1 MVRRP
6 ALPAT
11 LHAAFRLGLPADTR
25 RKAALSAVVA
35 MAVPDAALLAA
46 DRLDLALYT
55 SAGALCAL
63 YGHDRPYA
71 GRARALA
78 LVVLGMTAGVGA
90 ALGAAALTDS
100 PAVLVLVAAAL
111 AAVQKTVCD
120 AARTGPPGNV
130 VLTFVSASACFV
142 PQRAGDL
149 PLHLGLTLACGLWAW
164 LVCMAPALVRPHGPD
179 RMAAARA
186 LEAAARAV
194 RADAAD
200 APRARHAA
208 WQALLRAPAQVR
220 ARAHDG
226 LARLEPG
233 APGTPDA
240 PGSHD
245 RPAPPDAAPAAAPG
259 TAPAGAA
266 DAGRWEAWARDLRK
280 GRPLPGDAP
289 AVPGPGALPPP
300 PARLR
305 PHLPAGA
312 RVLTGAALGGWASL
326 ACGVGHPYWAVVTA
340 ASVVQAASV
349 PSWHR
354 ALQRVLGNLLGV
366 LLFAALV
373 PLVRTGAV
381 AMVLTALALQA
392 GAEALISRNYWLGTV
407 CVTPM
412 ALLLTEFGGSHPAR
426 ELVGDRWTDTLVGA
440 ATGLL
445 ACALVGNRRAAERV
459 EAAVAR
465 VDGALAAALAV
476 PAGTEGARDTARDR
490 LAAALVELR
499 EAADTAAGEWRRA
512 PAGEHVERAE
522 RDGHRALASLVR
534 GRVPG
539 GAAF

>member
-6 ALPAT
+6 ALPGT
-11 LHAAFRLGLPADTR
+11 LHAAFRLGRPADIR
-25 RKAALSAVVA
+25 HKAALSAVVA

-46 DRLDLALYT
+46 GRLDLALYT

-71 GRARALA
+71 DRARALA
-78 LVVLGMTAGVGA
+78 LVVLGMTAGVGT
-90 ALGAAALTDS
+90 ALGAAALTRS

-142 PQRAGDL
+142 PQRAADL

-179 RMAAARA
+179 RIAAARA

-194 RADAAD
+194 RADAAA

-220 ARAHDG
+220 AHVHGA
-226 LARLEPG
+226 LARTE
-233 APGTPDA
+233 PDA
-240 PGSHD
+240 RGGHG
-245 RPAPPDAAPAAAPG
+245 RPAAPDPAQDTAHDAAPEAR
-259 TAPAGAA
+259 
-266 DAGRWEAWARDLRK
+266 RWEAWARDLRK
-280 GRPLPGDAP
+280 GRALPGDAP
-289 AVPGPGALPPP
+289 AAPGPGALPPP
-300 PARLR
+300 PPRLR
-305 PHLPAGA
+305 PHLPGGA
-312 RVLTGAALGGWASL
+312 RVLTGSALAGWASL

-340 ASVVQAASV
+340 ASVIQANSAL
-349 PSWHR
+349 SWHR
-354 ALQRVLGNLLGV
+354 ALQRTLGNLLGV

-373 PLVRTGAV
+373 PVVRTGAV
-381 AMVLTALALQA
+381 VMVLTALALQA

-440 ATGLL
+440 AAGLL
-445 ACALVGNRRAAERV
+445 ACALVGNRRAADRV

-465 VDGALAAALAV
+465 VDGARAAALAV
-476 PAGTEGARDTARDR
+476 PAGADRDRETARDR

-499 EAADTAAGEWRRA
+499 EAADTAAGEWRRT
-512 PAGEHVERAE
+512 PPGERVARAE

-534 GRVPG
+534 GRAPG
-539 GAAF
+539 GAAAF

>member
-6 ALPAT
+6 ALPWT
-11 LHAAFRLGLPADTR
+11 LHAAFRLGRPADIR
-25 RKAALSAVVA
+25 HKSALSAVVA

-46 DRLDLALYT
+46 GRLDLALYT

-78 LVVLGMTAGVGA
+78 LVVLGMTAGVGTG
-90 ALGAAALTDS
+90 LGAAALTRS

-111 AAVQKTVCD
+111 AAVQKMVCD
-120 AARTGPPGNV
+120 AARTGPPGNI

-142 PQRAGDL
+142 PQRAADL

-164 LVCMAPALVRPHGPD
+164 LVCMAPALVRPYGPD
-179 RMAAARA
+179 RIAAARA
-186 LEAAARAV
+186 LEAAVRAV
-194 RADAAD
+194 RADAAA

-220 ARAHDG
+220 AHVHGG
-226 LARLEPG
+226 LVRMEPDTRG
-233 APGTPDA
+233 CHG
-240 PGSHD
+240 
-245 RPAPPDAAPAAAPG
+245 RP
-259 TAPAGAA
+259 TAPDTTQDTAP

-280 GRPLPGDAP
+280 GRALPGDAP
-289 AVPGPGALPPP
+289 AAPGPGALPPP
-300 PARLR
+300 PPRLR

-312 RVLTGAALGGWASL
+312 RVLTGSALAGWASL

-340 ASVVQAASV
+340 ASVIQANSAL
-349 PSWHR
+349 SWHR
-354 ALQRVLGNLLGV
+354 ALQRTLGNLLGV

-373 PLVRTGAV
+373 PVVRTGAV

-445 ACALVGNRRAAERV
+445 ACALVGNRRAADRV
-459 EAAVAR
+459 EAALAR
-465 VDGALAAALAV
+465 VDGARAAALAV
-476 PAGTEGARDTARDR
+476 PAGADRDRETARDR

-499 EAADTAAGEWRRA
+499 EAADTAAGEWRRT
-512 PAGEHVERAE
+512 PPGERVARAE

-534 GRVPG
+534 GHAPG
-539 GAAF
+539 GAAAF

>member
-6 ALPAT
+6 ALPGT
-11 LHAAFRLGLPADTR
+11 LHAAFRLGRPADTR
-25 RKAALSAVVA
+25 HKAALSAVVA

-78 LVVLGMTAGVGA
+78 LVVLGMTAGVGV

-100 PAVLVLVAAAL
+100 PAALVLVAAVL

-130 VLTFVSASACFV
+130 VLTFVSASACFA
-142 PQRAGDL
+142 PQRAADL

-179 RMAAARA
+179 RIAAARA

-194 RADAAD
+194 RADAAA

-220 ARAHDG
+220 ARVHEG
-226 LARLEPG
+226 LARLEAGAPADHDRQASPG
-233 APGTPDA
+233 A
-240 PGSHD
+240 
-245 RPAPPDAAPAAAPG
+245 
-259 TAPAGAA
+259 APAGAA

-300 PARLR
+300 PVRLR

-465 VDGALAAALAV
+465 VERALAAALAV
-476 PAGTEGARDTARDR
+476 PAGTESARGTEGAPGTTRDTARDR

-534 GRVPG
+534 ERVPG

>member
-6 ALPAT
+6 ALPGA
-11 LHAAFRLGLPADTR
+11 LHAAFRLGRPADIR
-25 RKAALSAVVA
+25 HKSALSAVVA

-46 DRLDLALYT
+46 GRLDLALYT

-71 GRARALA
+71 ARARALA

-90 ALGAAALTDS
+90 ALGAAALTRS

-120 AARTGPPGNV
+120 AFRTGPPGNV

-142 PQRAGDL
+142 PQRAADL
-149 PLHLGLTLACGLWAW
+149 PLHLGLTLACGTWAW
-164 LVCMAPALVRPHGPD
+164 LVCMAPGLVRPHGPD
-179 RMAAARA
+179 RIAAARA

-194 RADAAD
+194 RADAAA

-220 ARAHDG
+220 AHVHGA
-226 LARLEPG
+226 LARTEP
-233 APGTPDA
+233 D
-240 PGSHD
+240 
-245 RPAPPDAAPAAAPG
+245 
-259 TAPAGAA
+259 TAP

-280 GRPLPGDAP
+280 GRALPGDAP
-289 AVPGPGALPPP
+289 AAPGPGALPPP
-300 PARLR
+300 PPRLR
-305 PHLPAGA
+305 PHLPAAA
-312 RVLTGAALGGWASL
+312 RVLTGAALAGWASL

-340 ASVVQAASV
+340 ASVIQANSAL
-349 PSWHR
+349 SWHR

-381 AMVLTALALQA
+381 AMVLVALALQA

-445 ACALVGNRRAAERV
+445 ACALVGNRRAADRV

-465 VDGALAAALAV
+465 VDGARAAALAV
-476 PAGTEGARDTARDR
+476 PAGADRAREAARDR

-499 EAADTAAGEWRRA
+499 EAADTAAGEWRRT
-512 PAGEHVERAE
+512 PPGERVAHAE

-534 GRVPG
+534 GHAPG
-539 GAAF
+539 GAAAF

>member
-6 ALPAT
+6 ALPGT
-11 LHAAFRLGLPADTR
+11 LHAAFRLGRPADIR
-25 RKAALSAVVA
+25 HKAALSAVVA

-46 DRLDLALYT
+46 GRLDLALYT

-71 GRARALA
+71 DRARALA
-78 LVVLGMTAGVGA
+78 LVVLGMTAGVGT
-90 ALGAAALTDS
+90 ALGAAALTRS

-142 PQRAGDL
+142 PQRAADL

-179 RMAAARA
+179 RIAAARA

-194 RADAAD
+194 RADAAA

-220 ARAHDG
+220 AHVHGA
-226 LARLEPG
+226 LARTE
-233 APGTPDA
+233 PDA
-240 PGSHD
+240 RGGHG
-245 RPAPPDAAPAAAPG
+245 RPAAPDPTQDTAHDAAP
-259 TAPAGAA
+259 
-266 DAGRWEAWARDLRK
+266 DARRWEAWARDLRK
-280 GRPLPGDAP
+280 GRALPGDAP
-289 AVPGPGALPPP
+289 AAPGPGALPPP
-300 PARLR
+300 PPRLR
-305 PHLPAGA
+305 PHLPGGA
-312 RVLTGAALGGWASL
+312 RVLTGSALAGWASL
-326 ACGVGHPYWAVVTA
+326 TCGVGHPYWAVVTA
-340 ASVVQAASV
+340 ASVIQANSAL
-349 PSWHR
+349 SWHR
-354 ALQRVLGNLLGV
+354 ALQRTLGNLLGV

-373 PLVRTGAV
+373 PVVRTGPLV
-381 AMVLTALALQA
+381 MVLTALALQA

-440 ATGLL
+440 AAGLL
-445 ACALVGNRRAAERV
+445 ACALVGNRRAADRV

-465 VDGALAAALAV
+465 VDGARAAALAV
-476 PAGTEGARDTARDR
+476 PAGADRDRETARDR

-499 EAADTAAGEWRRA
+499 EAADTAAGEWRRT
-512 PAGEHVERAE
+512 PPGERVARAE

-534 GRVPG
+534 GRAPG
-539 GAAF
+539 GAAAF